1 MPFHPWCFDI
11 FCRQSKTRF
20 NRINISGLIK
30 WRDAEFSYEDF
41 HSFPWSGDVF
51 EGQDQWWQHV
61 PGKEYLAANP
71 LYVPGLETFLLNAGR
86 KEEDLSSGE
95 MEESEFSNK
104 SHTSLQIGHDDVF
117 ASLPPEIRLLLVSL
131 LDASDLTNLRIASR
145 TFTKLPNSVW
155 RRLVQEEMPWLWESW
170 SDGEEDH
177 VPSFWT
183 TVTANDL
190 LFFKEVRER
199 YSTQLSDGSTPTSE
213 AVNSLLPFPKE
224 VPSQLR
230 LPRGNTNWH
239 GVYTHIKQNWSSL
252 RGLRNRQRIWE
263 DVGEIIKRIEK
274 YERRV

>member
-1 MPFHPWCFDI
+1 
-11 FCRQSKTRF
+11 
-20 NRINISGLIK
+20 
-30 WRDAEFSYEDF
+30 
-41 HSFPWSGDVF
+41 
-51 EGQDQWWQHV
+51 
-61 PGKEYLAANP
+61 
-71 LYVPGLETFLLNAGR
+71 
-86 KEEDLSSGE
+86 

-104 SHTSLQIGHDDVF
+104 NHTSLQIGHDDVF

-199 YSTQLSDGSTPTSE
+199 YSAQLSDVSTPTSE